1 MFWWAS
7 LAAVGTAI
15 DGMLIDGNGNLLV
28 RRESAAYPYAWAQ
41 DDGMW
46 KPDGASTT
54 GTTDTGTTTTTETN
68 TGNTGNTGG
77 EGQTLLEVYH
87 VAAKSKGLVVG
98 SVACAGLVG

>member
-28 RRESAAYPYAWAQ
+28 RRAAQ

-46 KPDGASTT
+46 KPDGENTSTS
-54 GTTDTGTTTTTETN
+54 GTTTPQTTTTTTN
-68 TGNTGNTGG
+68 D
-77 EGQTLLEVYH
+77 QTSSTLSTYEL
-87 VAAKSKGLVVG
+87 ATKSKGMVVG
-98 SVACAGLVG
+98 SVTCAGLAG